1 MDDPRKKMG
10 IVKQGLE
17 AGIIKKDEYETEKSK
32 LEPEVKKFEKK
43 AQEMQTEKEIIEY
56 GEKTSDRALIISL
69 AIIIIL
75 FVSVLAYSV
84 FFKQQPKTLEDL
96 HKLNLEGK
104 LNSKQGYIYKGVYSF
119 VTLDNL
125 WYTQLKSPKGT
136 KEYDLA

>member
-1 MDDPRKKMG
+1 MDDPRKKME
-10 IVKQGLE
+10 ILKQGFE

-104 LNSKQGYIYKGVYSF
+104 LNAK
-119 VTLDNL
+119 
-125 WYTQLKSPKGT
+125 
-136 KEYDLA
+136 